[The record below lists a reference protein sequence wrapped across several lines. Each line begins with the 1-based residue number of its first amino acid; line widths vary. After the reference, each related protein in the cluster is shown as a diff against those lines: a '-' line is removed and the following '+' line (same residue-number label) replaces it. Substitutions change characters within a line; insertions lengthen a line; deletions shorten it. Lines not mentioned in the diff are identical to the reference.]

1 VSFTKI
7 PLTILLLEIKIAL
20 RKLIYLCIYFKDR
33 EEIVKEMKGMGG
45 LSMRGR
51 HGMASISSQMKG

>member
-1 VSFTKI
+1 MLF
-7 PLTILLLEIKIAL
+7 EIKIAL
-20 RKLIYLCIYFKDR
+20 ENWFIYIKDR